1 VQIKGLGELKAIV
14 TSAVRSRQAIRLRGR
29 SFLAFVLA
37 PEPPIVDWLAELDS
51 WIERSPGFF
60 AAKPVVLDLSG
71 VTLDKSEF
79 TGLIAD
85 LQARAIRITGVE
97 HADPGWLGLGLPPP
111 MSGGRPASII
121 EAFEPS
127 ASPKSA
133 GANSPSFLHDGPV
146 RSGQSVIFPNGDVTI
161 VGSVAS
167 GAEIVAGGSIHVYG
181 TLRGRAIAGSSGNAQ
196 ARIFCNK
203 IEAELVAIDGLYRT
217 AESIE
222 ANLRGRRVQVWLV
235 GDVVMIGALE

>member
-1 VQIKGLGELKAIV
+1 V
-14 TSAVRSRQAIRLRGR
+14 TSAVRTRQAIRLRGR

-60 AAKPVVLDLSG
+60 SAKPVVLDLSG
-71 VTLDKSEF
+71 VTLNKSEF

-97 HADPGWLGLGLPPP
+97 HADPSWLGLGLPPP
-111 MSGGRPASII
+111 MSGGRPANII
-121 EAFEPS
+121 EAFEQPTSAKSPVALSHPPS
-127 ASPKSA
+127 L
-133 GANSPSFLHDGPV
+133 LHDGPV
-146 RSGQSVIFPNGDVTI
+146 RSGQSLIFPSGDVTV

-167 GAEIVAGGSIHVYG
+167 GAEIIAGGSIHVYG

-217 AESIE
+217 ADSIE

-235 GDVVMIGALE
+235 GDVVVIGALE

>member
-1 VQIKGLGELKAIV
+1 V

-37 PEPPIVDWLAELDS
+37 PEPPLVDWLAELDS

-60 AAKPVVLDLSG
+60 TAKPVVLDLSG
-71 VTLDKSEF
+71 LTLNKREF
-79 TGLIAD
+79 TGLIAN

-97 HADPGWLGLGLPPP
+97 HADPSWLGLGLPPP
-111 MSGGRPASII
+111 MSGGRPANILD
-121 EAFEPS
+121 AFEQPTSSKSAAAPPPPS
-127 ASPKSA
+127 AY
-133 GANSPSFLHDGPV
+133 LHDGPV
-146 RSGQSVIFPNGDVTI
+146 RSGQSLIFPSGDITI

-181 TLRGRAIAGSSGNAQ
+181 TLRGRAIAGSSGNAS
-196 ARIFCNK
+196 ARIFCNR

-217 AESIE
+217 ADSIE
-222 ANLRGRRVQVWLV
+222 ANLRGRRAQVWLV

>member
-1 VQIKGLGELKAIV
+1 
-14 TSAVRSRQAIRLRGR
+14 
-29 SFLAFVLA
+29 
-37 PEPPIVDWLAELDS
+37 VDWLAELDS

-71 VTLDKSEF
+71 IPINKGEF

-97 HADPGWLGLGLPPP
+97 HADPSWLGLGLPPP

-121 EAFEPS
+121 EAFES
-127 ASPKSA
+127 SESPKSA
-133 GANSPSFLHDGPV
+133 AATPPTHSPSFLHDGPV
-146 RSGQSVIFPNGDVTI
+146 RSGQSVFFPSGDVTI

-181 TLRGRAIAGSSGNAQ
+181 TLRGRAIAGSSGNPK